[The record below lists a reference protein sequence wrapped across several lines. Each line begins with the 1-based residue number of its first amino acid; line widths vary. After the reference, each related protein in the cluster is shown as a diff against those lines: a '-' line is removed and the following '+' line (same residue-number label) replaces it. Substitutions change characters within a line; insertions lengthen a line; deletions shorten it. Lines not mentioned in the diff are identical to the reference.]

1 LIVQAG
7 IVKSGLINLGLIK
20 SGLLQAIQQYFRR
33 NEATTDYI
41 SHITVTVDR
50 IVMDVSPTAGNTGLP
65 TGSPEVVNG
74 LFQTIDFTYSGTI
87 SELCRNGSDYYAGI
101 MANVKYYF
109 GGVQIH
115 GYDIKSNSSDVPDN
129 VGSNDA
135 TIINGTAGQWGLFN
149 QQATGQWIGQNL
161 SEISSTG
168 VLGDNSDPEF
178 AFPYSVTGGLKYRI
192 KAVFENSFS
201 AGTGQVGWSS
211 SSGVPA
217 TSDFRKTSASAGES
231 IGGDYVATSSQSNAL
246 FGRANPNASYVDIS
260 VSEILDI
267 ALPLFNSSG
276 VIQCDGII
284 SCHEI
289 IPCGV

>member
-1 LIVQAG
+1 ML
-7 IVKSGLINLGLIK
+7 
-20 SGLLQAIQQYFRR
+20 
-33 NEATTDYI
+33 
-41 SHITVTVDR
+41 
-50 IVMDVSPTAGNTGLP
+50 NTILAA
-65 TGSPEVVNG
+65 
-74 LFQTIDFTYSGTI
+74 Y
-87 SELCRNGSDYYAGI
+87 
-101 MANVKYYF
+101 
-109 GGVQIH
+109 
-115 GYDIKSNSSDVPDN
+115 IKSNSSDVPDT

-135 TIINGTAGQWGLFN
+135 TIINGTAAQWGLFN

-178 AFPYSVTGGLKYRI
+178 AFPYSATGGLKYRI

-231 IGGDYVATSSQSNAL
+231 IGGDYLATSSQSNAL
-246 FGRANPNASYVDIS
+246 FGRANPNASYVNIS

-267 ALPLFNSSG
+267 APPLFNSAG